1 MGHLKG
7 LQVEERHPH
16 VCILETAIRLQ
27 LGERTGEGQARRQER
42 KEVIVLIIIQVRNN
56 GGLD

>member
-16 VCILETAIRLQ
+16 VCILEHAIRLQ
-27 LGERTGEGQARRQER
+27 LGGRTGEGQTREAGA
-42 KEVIVLIIIQVRNN
+42 I
-56 GGLD
+56 GGDCN